1 MVGEPGTALVEHDNA
16 AKATELVQP
25 ARQTRLVPII
35 LDMGN
40 EARCQNEVGPLAE
53 RLVGYVDVAALCVAC
68 HALHF
73 GFLAGPAALL
83 AQFRNRWGSLSI
95 VRLLLHLANCSAML
109 A

>member
-1 MVGEPGTALVEHDNA
+1 
-16 AKATELVQP
+16 
-25 ARQTRLVPII
+25 
-35 LDMGN
+35 MGN

-95 VRLLLHLANCSAML
+95 VRLLLHLANCPPCWHKRRFRSTIVCDENEL
-109 A
+109 AVLESHPRSGQTPPQILCALD